1 MKFYPYAGFAIPKQ
15 NNGLITRDK
24 NAIREFWEEVE
35 CKDEGLS
42 SAIGIYIFS
51 IRAGRGI
58 LPWYV
63 GKAEKRGFI
72 SECFQ
77 AHKITHFDNCI
88 ASRKGT
94 PLLTL
99 IPKFTKNDMFAKP
112 NGNIHSDI
120 STLEKMLIGSCLQ
133 KNKDLVNARDTKL
146 FKEMVVN
153 GYLNSPQGG
162 VSNGIKEFKQI
173 IGV

>member
-1 MKFYPYAGFAIPKQ
+1 MNFYPYKGVVIPKQ
-15 NNGLITRDK
+15 QNGLITRDK
-24 NAIREFWEEVE
+24 EELKSFWEEVDNQ
-35 CKDEGLS
+35 DEGLS

-51 IRAGRGI
+51 IRAGKGI

-72 SECFQ
+72 KECFES
-77 AHKITHFDNCI
+77 HKICHYDNCI

-99 IPKFTKNDMFAKP
+99 IPKFTRNDFFASP
-112 NGNIHSDI
+112 NGKEHSDI
-120 STLEKMLIGSCLQ
+120 SILEKMLIGSCLQ
-133 KNKDLVNARDTKL
+133 KNRNLVNARDTKF
-146 FKEMVVN
+146 FKSMVVN
-153 GYLNSPQGG
+153 GYMNSPQGG
-162 VSNGIKEFKQI
+162 LSQSVKEFKSI